1 MKPVGLIADLKSV
14 ASMRR
19 SRTPPRRR
27 TTTVET
33 LVLVACLLLTVP
45 STLNGSG
52 GAVVA
57 DRRRGRGGSI
67 APPGLL
73 ARVPC
78 PDQSCRCR
86 LTKLGD
92 PIARCRGIPSAAS
105 SDVVYAEV
113 VVKGTNITR
122 LQAFSFT
129 NLTVRSLDLSGNHLS
144 GSDAVDVNAFDGL
157 ETTLEVLAM
166 SGCGLT
172 CLPSEPLSRLCRLQI
187 LRLEANAITD
197 VPARVL
203 SECGSSLRELYVYRN
218 LIINVDTDAF
228 VGLSGLEKLSLAEN
242 RIETLPAGLFAT
254 LMNLTSLDLAHN
266 RISRLS
272 DGWLDGLSRLR
283 WLQLDSNRLV
293 ELGPD
298 TFRGASALRAMR
310 VENNPLT
317 TIGRRTFRPIRRLD
331 YLSIDLSRVTPLS
344 RRTLAGL
351 RRLKTL
357 SLGEI
362 GHSNLPDRVFSGA
375 RRLKYLSLSNF
386 DGVLDA
392 NAALRPSLFNRR
404 FRFRHLNVWLQPMRQ
419 CRCTEPWIRALGALG
434 TYVHGYCSD
443 ERPLSCPAPGKKLRS
458 SENSGRRRVA
468 SMSAANAWRR
478 LR

>member
-1 MKPVGLIADLKSV
+1 
-14 ASMRR
+14 MRR
-19 SRTPPRRR
+19 YRTTPRRR
-27 TTTVET
+27 IATVET
-33 LVLVACLLLTVP
+33 LVLVACLLLAVP
-45 STLNGSG
+45 STLNGG
-52 GAVVA
+52 GGSVVA
-57 DRRRGRGGSI
+57 DRRRGGGGGVG
-67 APPGLL
+67 PQGLL

-78 PDQSCRCR
+78 PAQSCRCR
-86 LTKLGD
+86 LTKLND
-92 PIARCRGIPSAAS
+92 PIARCRGIPSEAS

-113 VVKGTNITR
+113 VVKGSNITR

-129 NLTVRSLDLSGNHLS
+129 NLRVRSLDLSGNHLS
-144 GSDAVDVNAFDGL
+144 SSNAIDVNAFDGL

-172 CLPSEPLSRLCRLQI
+172 FFPSEPLSRLCRLRV

-197 VPARVL
+197 IPARVL
-203 SECGSSLRELYVYRN
+203 SQCGSSIRELYLYRN
-218 LIINVDTDAF
+218 LISTVDAAAF
-228 VGLSGLEKLSLAEN
+228 AGLPGVEKLSLAEN
-242 RIETLPAGLFAT
+242 RIETLPVGLFAT
-254 LMNLTSLDLAHN
+254 LANLTSLDLAHN
-266 RISRLS
+266 RLSRLS
-272 DGWLDGLSRLR
+272 DGWLEGLSRLR

-293 ELGPD
+293 AIGLD

-310 VENNPLT
+310 VENNPLM
-317 TIGRRTFRPIRRLD
+317 TIGRRTFRPIRRLE
-331 YLSIDLSRVTPLS
+331 YLSIDLSRVTPLT

-375 RRLKYLSLSNF
+375 RRLKYLSLSDF

-392 NAALRPSLFNRR
+392 NAALRPTLFNRR

-434 TYVHGYCSD
+434 AYVHGYCSD
-443 ERPLSCPAPGKKLRS
+443 ERPLSCPAPGRKLRA
-458 SENSGRRRVA
+458 SENTERHHGRHRVV
-468 SMSAANAWRR
+468 SATDAWHR

>member
-1 MKPVGLIADLKSV
+1 
-14 ASMRR
+14 MRR
-19 SRTPPRRR
+19 SRTTPRRR
-27 TTTVET
+27 ITSVET
-33 LVLVACLLLTVP
+33 LAIVACLLLTVP
-45 STLNGSG
+45 STLNGGG

-57 DRRRGRGGSI
+57 DRHRGGRSGI
-67 APPGLL
+67 GPRGLP

-78 PDQSCRCR
+78 PDQLCRCR
-86 LTKLGD
+86 LTKLD
-92 PIARCRGIPSAAS
+92 NPVARCRGIPSEAS

-113 VVKGTNITR
+113 VIKGSNITR

-129 NLTVRSLDLSGNHLS
+129 NLRARSLDLSGNHLS
-144 GSDAVDVNAFDGL
+144 TSDAIDNNAFDGI
-157 ETTLEVLAM
+157 ETTLEVLAI

-172 CLPSEPLSRLCRLQI
+172 FFPSQSLSRLCYLKV

-197 VPARVL
+197 IPARVV
-203 SECGSSLRELYVYRN
+203 SKCGSSLRELYVYRN
-218 LIINVDTDAF
+218 LINNIDEAAF
-228 VGLSGLEKLSLAEN
+228 SGLSGIEKLSLAEN
-242 RIETLPAGLFAT
+242 RIETLPVGLFSS
-254 LMNLTSLDLAHN
+254 LDNLTSLDLAHN
-266 RISRLS
+266 RISYLS
-272 DGWLDGLSRLR
+272 EGWLEGLSRLR

-293 ELGPD
+293 KLGPD
-298 TFRGASALRAMR
+298 TFRGAASLRAMR

-317 TIGRRTFRPIRRLD
+317 TIGRRTFKPIRRLD
-331 YLSIDLSRVTPLS
+331 YLSIDLSRVTPLT

-362 GHSNLPDRVFSGA
+362 GHSNLPNRVFSGV
-375 RRLKYLSLSNF
+375 RRLKYLSLTNF

-392 NAALRPSLFNRR
+392 NVALRPTLFNRR
-404 FRFRHLNVWLQPMRQ
+404 FRFRLLNVWLQPMRQ

-443 ERPLSCPAPGKKLRS
+443 ERPLSCPAPGKKLRA
-458 SENSGRRRVA
+458 SENQGRRRVT
-468 SMSAANAWRR
+468 SMPSTDTWRR

>member
-1 MKPVGLIADLKSV
+1 
-14 ASMRR
+14 MRR
-19 SRTPPRRR
+19 SRTTPRRR
-27 TTTVET
+27 ITTVET
-33 LVLVACLLLTVP
+33 LVLVACLLLAVP
-45 STLNGSG
+45 STLNGGG

-57 DRRRGRGGSI
+57 DRRRGGGGGI
-67 APPGLL
+67 GPRELL

-78 PDQSCRCR
+78 PARSCRCR
-86 LTKLGD
+86 LTKLDD
-92 PIARCRGIPSAAS
+92 PVARCRGIPSEAS

-113 VVKGTNITR
+113 VIKGSNITR
-122 LQAFSFT
+122 LRAFSFT
-129 NLTVRSLDLSGNHLS
+129 NLRVRSLDISGNHLS
-144 GSDAVDVNAFDGL
+144 GSDAIDVNAFDRL

-172 CLPSEPLSRLCRLQI
+172 FFPSEPLSRLCLLKV
-187 LRLEANAITD
+187 LRLEANAITELH
-197 VPARVL
+197 ARVL

-218 LIINVDTDAF
+218 LINNVDAEAF
-228 VGLSGLEKLSLAEN
+228 VGLPGIEKLSMAEN
-242 RIETLPAGLFAT
+242 RIETLPVGLFAS
-254 LMNLTSLDLAHN
+254 LVNLTSLDLAHN
-266 RISRLS
+266 RLSRLS

-331 YLSIDLSRVTPLS
+331 YLSIDLSRVTPLT

-375 RRLKYLSLSNF
+375 RRLKYLSLSDF
-386 DGVLDA
+386 DGVLNA
-392 NAALRPSLFNRR
+392 NVALRPALFNRR
-404 FRFRHLNVWLQPMRQ
+404 FRFRLLNVWLQPMRQ
-419 CRCTEPWIRALGALG
+419 CRCTEQWIRVLGALG
-434 TYVHGYCSD
+434 VYVHGYCSD
-443 ERPLSCPAPGKKLRS
+443 ERPLSCPAPGKKPRT
-458 SENSGRRRVA
+458 SENSGRRHVT
-468 SMSAANAWRR
+468 SMSASDVWRR